1 MFESAG
7 ELIERDKPGDRKA
20 WQRQA
25 AQNHDPFAPHRGNE
39 AQPGDRLERPALAC
53 LRDDGVDS
61 GIGVRVAFCR
71 RI

>member
-7 ELIERDKPGDRKA
+7 ELIERDKPCDRKA

-25 AQNHDPFAPHRGNE
+25 AQYHDPFAPHRGNE
-39 AQPGDRLERPALAC
+39 AQSCDRLQRRALAG
-53 LRDDGVDS
+53 LRNDGMDP
-61 GIGVRVAFCR
+61 GIRMCVAFCR